1 MGYSYGV
8 NKPADYKEK
17 KHGVGHLLLRGL
29 VSLLKSLVIT
39 AVFVSAVVAGM
50 CAFGFQ
56 GGVYG
61 GFPAVGWYAGY
72 VSKDGP
78 QSLYLTNGPNMEV
91 FSKGLGTLAHTC
103 SLTAGE
109 AKKAGVSVSCR
120 DGSVS
125 VNVDGVHSGDDGDGK
140 NNSSGSQ
147 ASKNDGDD
155 RPAVKLHQ

>member
-8 NKPADYKEK
+8 NKPAGYKEK

-29 VSLLKSLVIT
+29 VGLLKSLVIT
-39 AVFVSAVVAGM
+39 AVFVAAVVAGM

-78 QSLYLTNGPNMEV
+78 QSLYLTDAPNMEV
-91 FSKGLGTLAHTC
+91 FSKGLGALARTC
-103 SLTAGE
+103 GPTAGE

-125 VNVDGVHSGDDGDGK
+125 VNVDGVHSGDGK

-147 ASKNDGDD
+147 DSKNDGDD
-155 RPAVKLHQ
+155 RPAVKLHE